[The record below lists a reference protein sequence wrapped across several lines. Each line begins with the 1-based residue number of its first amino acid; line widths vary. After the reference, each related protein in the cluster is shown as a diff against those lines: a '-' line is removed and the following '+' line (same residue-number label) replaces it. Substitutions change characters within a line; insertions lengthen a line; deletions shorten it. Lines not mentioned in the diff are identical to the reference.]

1 MNKTARLTSMSV
13 AVALATGINTAS
25 AQSLEEVIV
34 TAQKREQSLQDVPIA
49 VTAFSNQ
56 MLQKTGVRDM
66 FEIQAN
72 DPSLVVGQ
80 GHNASTSSFGIRGV
94 FTSSN
99 NFGLES
105 SVGLY
110 VDGVY
115 RARQGSLL
123 NDLVDVGRIEI
134 LRGPQGTLFGRNTPA
149 GAISIFS
156 TQPDHE
162 GTGYLQIDGGEYNLL
177 SGQGAKSFS
186 VVEDVLA
193 ARVTG
198 FYSSRDGTISD
209 INLGDDKISDRDRW
223 GTKLQAL
230 WTPTDEVTVH
240 VIADYSE
247 IDEICCTTGNW
258 KNNFVADEVPGK
270 TGTDANAAA
279 LGFDIIPAEDYFDR
293 EVALSFL
300 PTSQNEDKGISIQV
314 DWDTDWFTLTSISA
328 YREFEA
334 HENID
339 VDFIAPDANV
349 QDNQQEQSQFSQELR
364 ISNEFD
370 NWNYVAGLYY
380 YEQEL
385 DTISYLGVGDDASA
399 VLGLPANA
407 FISGTGSTNFSDQ
420 DHTSYAVFGQA
431 DVNLTE
437 SLVLTAGLRWTNEEK
452 ELSNIFIDDAGEGPL
467 PIYDNWGFYFFP
479 PLAPVDDVYEEID
492 DDQITGTLKLSWFA
506 FDDIMFYASY
516 GTGYKSGGTNTDR
529 LVPGLPYVFGPED
542 SESYEVGMKATFPEQ
557 ALRFNVAIH
566 KTDTNDLQTV
576 SFQGNGFTLLNAGVA
591 EAQGVEVEASWL
603 PTENLTLNLAYA
615 YNDGEYADF
624 ELGPCQVATP
634 WHTGRPDPGDNG
646 DGTCDRS
653 GGLLPGNAENRGTLS
668 ADYRFNMSGAT
679 EGFIYGEYIYTDE
692 RMTDVNNDPLKMD
705 DDYFYLNL
713 RAGVDWIDIDTSL
726 TVWARNL
733 TDEDIVSVIA
743 DGVAQEGK
751 LIGYFA
757 APRTWGITLRKN
769 W

>member
-1 MNKTARLTSMSV
+1 M
-13 AVALATGINTAS
+13 AVGTVDAK
-25 AQSLEEVIV
+25 AQALEEVIV

-49 VTAFSNQ
+49 VAAFSNE
-56 MLQKTGVRDM
+56 MLQKAGVKDM
-66 FEIQAN
+66 FELQAN

-115 RARQGSLL
+115 RARQGSML
-123 NDLVDVGRIEI
+123 NDLVDIGRIEI

-149 GAISIFS
+149 GAISVFS
-156 TQPDHE
+156 VEPDFE
-162 GTGYLQIDGGEYNLL
+162 GTGYLQVEGGEYSLL
-177 SGQGAKSFS
+177 SGQGAKSFT
-186 VVEDVLA
+186 VIEDILA
-193 ARVTG
+193 TRVTG
-198 FYSSRDGTISD
+198 FYTERDGTISD
-209 INLGDDKISDRDRW
+209 VSLGDDKINDRDRW
-223 GTKLQAL
+223 GVRLQAL
-230 WTPTDEVTVH
+230 WTPTDELSVH
-240 VIADYSE
+240 VIADHSE
-247 IDEICCTTGNW
+247 IDEVCCTTNSW

-270 TGTDANAAA
+270 TGTDANAVA
-279 LGFDIIPAEDYFDR
+279 LGSNIIPGSEYFER
-293 EVALSFL
+293 EVALTFL
-300 PTSQNEDKGISIQV
+300 PSSENEDKGISVQV
-314 DWDTDWFTLTSISA
+314 DWQADWFTLTSITA
-328 YREFEA
+328 YREFES
-334 HENID
+334 HETVD
-339 VDFIAPDANV
+339 VDFIDLDGNV

-364 ISNEFD
+364 FANQFD

-380 YEQEL
+380 YEQSL
-385 DTISYLGVGDDASA
+385 DTVSYLGVGDDASA
-399 VLGLPANA
+399 LLGLPPNA
-407 FISGTGSTNFSDQ
+407 FIGGTGSTNFADQ
-420 DHTSYAVFGQA
+420 EHTSYAVFGQS
-431 DVNLTE
+431 DINLTD

-529 LVPGLPYVFGPED
+529 LVPGLPYIFGPED

-557 ALRFNVAIH
+557 ALRLNVAIH
-566 KTDTNDLQTV
+566 RTDTNDLQTV

-591 EAQGVEVEASWL
+591 EAQGAEVEVSWL
-603 PTENLTLNLAYA
+603 PTERLTMNLGYA
-615 YNDGEYADF
+615 YNDGEYSDF

-634 WHTGRPDPGDNG
+634 WHTGLPDPGDNG

-653 GGLLPGNAENRGTLS
+653 GGMLRGNAENRATLS
-668 ADYRFNMSGAT
+668 ADYRFSFSSVI

-692 RMTDVNNDPLKMD
+692 RMTDVNNDPLKLD
-705 DDYFYLNL
+705 DDYFYVNL
-713 RAGVDWIDIDTSL
+713 RAGLDWISLDTSL

-733 TDEDIVSVIA
+733 TDEDIVATIA
-743 DGVAQEGK
+743 DAVAQEGK
-751 LIGYFA
+751 LIGYYG